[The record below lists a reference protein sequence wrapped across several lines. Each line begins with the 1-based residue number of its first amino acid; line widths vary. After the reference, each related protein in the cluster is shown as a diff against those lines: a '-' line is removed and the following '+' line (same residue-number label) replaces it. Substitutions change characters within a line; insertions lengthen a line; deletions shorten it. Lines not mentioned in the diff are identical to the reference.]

1 MGSPF
6 VRFYKANML
15 TALNNLKIKKRHLHY
30 AGAFLFVASLCK
42 R

>member
-6 VRFYKANML
+6 VRFYKANIP
-15 TALNNLKIKKRHLHY
+15 TALNNLKIKKALALRRC
-30 AGAFLFVASLCK
+30 FLFVASLCK